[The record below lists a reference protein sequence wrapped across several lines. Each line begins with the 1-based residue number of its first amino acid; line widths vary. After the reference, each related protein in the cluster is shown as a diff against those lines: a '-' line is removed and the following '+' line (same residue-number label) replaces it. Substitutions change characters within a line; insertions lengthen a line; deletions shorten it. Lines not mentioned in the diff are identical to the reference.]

1 MDGLI
6 FEREVVFR
14 RNCLRRT
21 APIVGGGWG
30 RFAPLGEVPG
40 MPGVFQILCRLPF
53 HPLLGRG
60 RRVRFSGGR
69 MGNWAGFHRPGL
81 CPRRASGAPWLWNC
95 ATPPS
100 ACFVRG
106 LTGAVCRL
114 ALLGAPAIPLDGL
127 RPLLGLTVWMEGPVN
142 EVSRLIA
149 YLIKGCRAGLFYLI
163 HRLDVGGRLLPGP
176 FLFHQLLT
184 ELGGHPTADV
194 PHRPSAVLAF
204 PLVLIDWVPVPW
216 FWHGTHLRFASH
228 GEIYFS
234 TWFNTS
240 AIPAMM

>member
-1 MDGLI
+1 MDLI
-6 FEREVVFR
+6 FKREVVFR

-21 APIVGGGWG
+21 APIVGGAVG
-30 RFAPLGEVPG
+30 RSAPLGEFPSIS
-40 MPGVFQILCRLPF
+40 GVFQILCRLPF

-100 ACFVRG
+100 ACFVRA
-106 LTGAVCRL
+106 LVRWP
-114 ALLGAPAIPLDGL
+114 ALLGPLPVPFDGIC
-127 RPLLGLTVWMEGPVN
+127 PFLGAAVWMEGTVN
-142 EVSRLIA
+142 KLFCLVFHLV
-149 YLIKGCRAGLFYLI
+149 KGRRAGLLHLL
-163 HRLDVGGRLLPGP
+163 HRLDVGGRLLPAP
-176 FLFHQLLT
+176 FLFHQLLA
-184 ELGGHPTADV
+184 ELGGHLAADV
-194 PHRPSAVLAF
+194 PHRASAVLAF
-204 PLVLIDWVPVPW
+204 PLDLIAWVPFPW